1 MNHIRHMKSVL
12 WVKSGTFQQ
21 AECYNLMMTEAVVQK
36 KEGCSM
42 SKKDELIKR
51 ISEASNDGDLPLD
64 FMNQYKLDNLMT
76 ATEEQLSQYV
86 TDNRL

>member
-1 MNHIRHMKSVL
+1 
-12 WVKSGTFQQ
+12 
-21 AECYNLMMTEAVVQK
+21 
-36 KEGCSM
+36 M